1 MKRIVLIAAAA
12 TLAGSSALAA
22 DLAFKAPAPVYYN
35 WSGCYVG
42 ANGGG
47 AWNSMN
53 FTIGNNDPA
62 FFGPA
67 FASGATPGT
76 YGESA
81 HGGIAGA
88 QAGCNWQPT
97 GSAYVIGLEGDADW
111 ANLKNTQTINTN
123 VATGPA
129 AGTASGTASD
139 TMQSIAT
146 IRGRVGYA
154 FDHLLLYA
162 TGGLALGNTNY
173 YYSYST
179 TALGGQNYLNS
190 YSAARV
196 GGTAGV
202 GAEYAFTSI
211 ISAKIEGLWYD
222 LKGSQFQAGGQ
233 TPVTPAN
240 DVHVVT
246 AGTDSGWMVRAGLN
260 FKVW

>member
-12 TLAGSSALAA
+12 TLAGSSAFAA

-35 WSGCYVG
+35 WSGCYFG

-53 FTIGNNDPA
+53 FTIGNNDPT

-67 FASGATPGT
+67 FASGATPST
-76 YGESA
+76 YSESA

-111 ANLKNTQTINTN
+111 TNLKNSKTINTN
-123 VATGPA
+123 VAGFSSGT
-129 AGTASGTASD
+129 GTATD

-146 IRGRVGYA
+146 IRGRIGYA
-154 FDHLLLYA
+154 FDHLLVYA
-162 TGGLALGNTNY
+162 TGGLALGNANY
-173 YYSYST
+173 YYAFAFPGS
-179 TALGGQNYLNS
+179 GENYVAS
-190 YSAARV
+190 YSATRV
-196 GGTAGV
+196 GGTAGAGV
-202 GAEYAFTSI
+202 EYAFNSV
-211 ISAKIEGLWYD
+211 ISAKVEGLWYD

-240 DVHVVT
+240 DVHVIT